1 MYVYIYIDMPPPAL
15 HNPNEMGSGTY
26 ELISSKTSKTNK
38 TKNNQ
43 PNPNLDKEDSVKNN
57 RRIQNLGTM
66 KDNIPPWRINKD
78 TGVESFWYQDKA
90 SKDRN
95 TRGFENMNNP
105 PFQRREGKELA
116 AFSENY
122 DPNEEGEGIW
132 FGGIT
137 KSRKK
142 NTKRVSRKKNTT
154 KSGKSGKSKKSKKS
168 KSKKTMK
175 KNVKM

>member
-1 MYVYIYIDMPPPAL
+1 MSPPAL

-26 ELISSKTSKTNK
+26 ELSSSNTNKTNK

-43 PNPNLDKEDSVKNN
+43 PNPNLDKDSVQNN
-57 RRIQNLGTM
+57 RPIQNLGTM
-66 KDNIPPWRINKD
+66 KDNIPSWRINKD

-95 TRGFENMNNP
+95 TREFEKMNNP
-105 PFQRREGKELA
+105 SFQRRKGKELA

-122 DPNEEGEGIW
+122 NPNEEGDGEGIW
-132 FGGIT
+132 FGGVT

-154 KSGKSGKSKKSKKS
+154 KSGKSGKSGKSRRSGKSRKS

-175 KNVKM
+175 KM

>member
-1 MYVYIYIDMPPPAL
+1 MSPPAL

-26 ELISSKTSKTNK
+26 ELSSSKTNK
-38 TKNNQ
+38 PKNNQ
-43 PNPNLDKEDSVKNN
+43 PNPNLDKDSVQNN
-57 RRIQNLGTM
+57 RPIQNLGTM
-66 KDNIPPWRINKD
+66 KDNIPSWRIDEN

-95 TRGFENMNNP
+95 TGEFEKTNNP
-105 PFQRREGKELA
+105 PFARRKGKELA

-122 DPNEEGEGIW
+122 DPNEEGDGEGIW

-168 KSKKTMK
+168 KSMK

>member
-1 MYVYIYIDMPPPAL
+1 MPPPAL

-26 ELISSKTSKTNK
+26 ELISSNTSETNKTNK
-38 TKNNQ
+38 PKNNQ

-66 KDNIPPWRINKD
+66 KDNIPSWRINKD

-105 PFQRREGKELA
+105 PFQRRKGKELA
-116 AFSENY
+116 DFSENY
-122 DPNEEGEGIW
+122 DPNEEGDGDGIW

-137 KSRKK
+137 KSRAK
-142 NTKRVSRKKNTT
+142 RKKNSKKNQ
-154 KSGKSGKSKKSKKS
+154 KSRKTMKSKT
-168 KSKKTMK
+168 KKTMK
-175 KNVKM
+175 KTTKNK

>member
-1 MYVYIYIDMPPPAL
+1 MPPPAL
-15 HNPNEMGSGTY
+15 HNPSEMGSGTY
-26 ELISSKTSKTNK
+26 ELISSKTNKTNK
-38 TKNNQ
+38 PKNNQ
-43 PNPNLDKEDSVKNN
+43 PNPNLDKDSVQNN
-57 RRIQNLGTM
+57 RPIQNLGTM
-66 KDNIPPWRINKD
+66 KDNIPSWRINKD

-95 TRGFENMNNP
+95 TREFENMNNP
-105 PFQRREGKELA
+105 PFERRKEKELA

-122 DPNEEGEGIW
+122 DPNKEEDGIW

-142 NTKRVSRKKNTT
+142 RVSRKKNTT
-154 KSGKSGKSKKSKKS
+154 KSGKSKKS

-175 KNVKM
+175 KNVKVQTSKIPNKRK

>member
-1 MYVYIYIDMPPPAL
+1 MPPPAL

-26 ELISSKTSKTNK
+26 ELISSKTNKTNK

-43 PNPNLDKEDSVKNN
+43 PNPNLDKDSVQNN
-57 RRIQNLGTM
+57 RPIQNLGAM
-66 KDNIPPWRINKD
+66 KDNIPSWRINKD

-95 TRGFENMNNP
+95 TGEFEKMNNP
-105 PFQRREGKELA
+105 PFERRKGKELA

-122 DPNEEGEGIW
+122 DPNEEGNGEGIW

-137 KSRKK
+137 KSRVK
-142 NTKRVSRKKNTT
+142 RKKKTT
-154 KSGKSGKSKKSKKS
+154 KSGKNKKSRKS
-168 KSKKTMK
+168 HKTRKTMKSISKKTMK
-175 KNVKM
+175 KQKL